1 MAKVILFGGGDGGG
15 LIITTDGVRPIPPFD
30 PFVRA
35 QIKAVS
41 NLVTGAHPLVG
52 DAEELEGYA
61 ARIAS
66 IVVQHVEAIVGSLD
80 AEASLIVLSDDG
92 DGFTCGTT
100 GRPPIP
106 LPRPPHELPP
116 LDSLLSRGGIDPLMV
131 QFLRNATAQGVSV
144 PALLEN
150 PADVARELGMDL
162 PSRVVRDLEALAPS
176 RVDQLEDPVS
186 REVVTF
192 FQKVIDDGRY
202 VDTWAIRPS
211 AVSDALGI
219 RLSDAAVNR
228 VITVGSALGG
238 RGGEAGIIWIVV
250 GIIVVVAVVIDEGDA
265 EIIDR
270 SGNVKF

>member
-15 LIITTDGVRPIPPFD
+15 LIITADGVRPIPPFD

-41 NLVTGAHPLVG
+41 YLVAGADAPGG
-52 DAEELEGYA
+52 DAAELEGYA
-61 ARIAS
+61 ARIAN
-66 IVVQHVEAIVGSLD
+66 ITVQHVEAIVGSLD
-80 AEASLIVLSDDG
+80 AEASLIVMSDDG

-106 LPRPPHELPP
+106 LARPPKELPP
-116 LDSLLSRGGIDPLMV
+116 LDSLLARGGIDSSMV
-131 QFLRNATAQGVSV
+131 EFLRKATAQGVSV

-162 PSRVVRDLEALAPS
+162 PPRVVRDLEVLAPS
-176 RVDQLEDPVS
+176 RVDELEDPVS

-192 FQKVIDDGRY
+192 FQKVLDDGRH

-219 RLSDAAVNR
+219 QLSDTAVNR
-228 VITVGSALGG
+228 IITVGSALGG

-250 GIIVVVAVVIDEGDA
+250 GIIVVVAVVIDEEDA